1 MSDQDVMTPRLA
13 ITGPTAAGKSRLC
26 SLLVQRGAML
36 VDADAVGHGLL
47 DEPEVQARIVD
58 AFGVGILDE
67 RGRIDRKVLG
77 PRVFATPERR
87 QELDAIVHPPLAEA
101 CTARLAEA
109 VAAKA
114 PLVILEA
121 AVYFLLPGPPPVDMT
136 VTITAPRDVRLARLI
151 ALGLSPERA
160 HARIDGQAH
169 LEPFWALAR
178 CIIDNDGSAA
188 ALTEAANQ
196 IWRDHAAPTTLGG

>member
-1 MSDQDVMTPRLA
+1 MSGQDAMTTRLA

-26 SLLVQRGAML
+26 GLLVQRGALL
-36 VDADAVGHGLL
+36 VDADAVAHGIL

-58 AFGVGILDE
+58 TFGADILDA

-77 PRVFATPERR
+77 PRVFAEPERR

-101 CTARLAEA
+101 CTVRLAEA

-121 AVYFLLPGPPPVDMT
+121 AVYFLLPGPPQVDMT

-151 ALGLSPERA
+151 ALGLSPENA
-160 HARIDGQAH
+160 HARIEGQEH
-169 LEPFWALAR
+169 LEPLWALSR
-178 CIIDNDGSAA
+178 CIIDNDGSAT

-196 IWRDHAAPTTLGG
+196 IWRDHTTPTTLGG